1 VTETVFDG
9 GKRGALTAQARA
21 AYDEGVANY
30 RQTVLAAFQNVE
42 DELAAL
48 RLLEAESQ
56 RQDRAVA
63 AARDSVRITTT
74 QYKAGIVSY
83 LNVVIDPGGGA
94 RRTSAPRSTCSA
106 AAWSRACCSCIALG
120 GGWTRRRAA
129 GPAGA
134 RGDDRPGPGS
144 PPPA

>member
-1 VTETVFDG
+1 MSAARLPPSKTVSVIDG

-83 LNVVIDPGGGA
+83 LNVVI
-94 RRTSAPRSTCSA
+94 TQA
-106 AAWSRACCSCIALG
+106 AALSNEQTAVQLLGRRMVASVLLVQALG
-120 GGWTRRRAA
+120 GGWNMDELPA
-129 GPAGA
+129 GPALVA
-134 RGDDRPGPGS
+134 K
-144 PPPA
+144 